1 MKMAKKILLV
11 LLIIFVILQAFRPEK
26 NNSGKKENDIS
37 KKYPVSPAVEQI
49 LAKACNDCHS
59 NNTNYPWY
67 AEVQPVGWWL
77 ADHIKD
83 GKRHMNFNEFS
94 TYKVARQYHKLEE
107 CIDQVKDSEMPL
119 ESYTAIHKNANLS
132 EEEKNTLINW
142 CVLVRDSIKARY
154 PADSLVIKKKK

>member
-142 CVLVRDSIKARY
+142 CGLV
-154 PADSLVIKKKK
+154 